1 MGGGLTLARR
11 DEQPDEEQGNTRR
24 HYQRLACYHRDV
36 GRRLASSVVVG
47 VVAAL
52 AAPAF
57 AEIKALKA
65 EQAIR
70 AEQANLDVI
79 ALADRWHEVPKSKLL
94 KLSVQIVDE
103 VTELGNLI
111 GTGMNELSDDVLGL
125 KFDGRKRRAKLR
137 LGTGEGQYLRFR
149 LESDWHF
156 TQGKA
161 RIAAK
166 LQLGIGEHQWNIEL
180 PDMEML
186 PASYRGERGVEVRIP
201 LFERKW

>member
-1 MGGGLTLARR
+1 MARLGVWSVALLA
-11 DEQPDEEQGNTRR
+11 
-24 HYQRLACYHRDV
+24 
-36 GRRLASSVVVG
+36 
-47 VVAAL
+47 VAAT
-52 AAPAF
+52 ASPAL
-57 AEIKALKA
+57 AEIKTDTSAS
-65 EQAIR
+65 
-70 AEQANLDVI
+70 ANLDLV
-79 ALADRWHEVPKSKLL
+79 ALGDRWKDVPQQKRL

-111 GTGMNELSDDVLGL
+111 GTGMNELSDDMLGL
-125 KFDGRKRRAKLR
+125 KFDGRNRRAKLR
-137 LGTGEGQYLRFR
+137 LGTGEGQFLRFK

-166 LQLGIGEHQWNIEL
+166 LQLGIGDHQWNIEL

-186 PASYRGERGVEVRIP
+186 PASYRGDHGVEVRVP

>member
-1 MGGGLTLARR
+1 
-11 DEQPDEEQGNTRR
+11 
-24 HYQRLACYHRDV
+24 
-36 GRRLASSVVVG
+36 
-47 VVAAL
+47 VALSATPAL
-52 AAPAF
+52 
-57 AEIKALKA
+57 AEIKTKTETSKSSKASGGNLELVALS
-65 EQAIR
+65 E
-70 AEQANLDVI
+70 
-79 ALADRWHEVPKSKLL
+79 RWHEVPKSKRL

-111 GTGMNELSDDVLGL
+111 GTGMNELSDDMLGL

-166 LQLGIGEHQWNIEL
+166 LQLGIGDHQWNIEL
-180 PDMEML
+180 PDMEMV
-186 PASYRGERGVEVRIP
+186 PANYRGDRGVEVRIP
-201 LFERKW
+201 LFERSW

>member
-1 MGGGLTLARR
+1 M
-11 DEQPDEEQGNTRR
+11 
-24 HYQRLACYHRDV
+24 
-36 GRRLASSVVVG
+36 
-47 VVAAL
+47 AL
-52 AAPAF
+52 SATPAL
-57 AEIKALKA
+57 AEIKTETSTKSSG
-65 EQAIR
+65 
-70 AEQANLDVI
+70 ANLELV
-79 ALADRWHEVPKSKLL
+79 ALSDRWHEVPKSKRL

-111 GTGMNELSDDVLGL
+111 GTGMNELSDDMLGL

-166 LQLGIGEHQWNIEL
+166 LQLGIGDHHWNIEL
-180 PDMEML
+180 PDMEMV
-186 PASYRGERGVEVRIP
+186 PANYRGDRGVEVRIP
-201 LFERKW
+201 LFERSW